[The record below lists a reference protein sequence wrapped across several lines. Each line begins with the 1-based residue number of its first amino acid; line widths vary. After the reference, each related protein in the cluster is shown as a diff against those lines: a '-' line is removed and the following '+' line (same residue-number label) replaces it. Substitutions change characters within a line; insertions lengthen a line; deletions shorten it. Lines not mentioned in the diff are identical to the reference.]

1 MKPILLEM
9 EAFESYLEKTTID
22 FETLNQKGVFLIS
35 GNTGAGK
42 TTIFDAISYALFGK
56 LSTDQRE
63 KASQV
68 KTIGADNHRCKVV
81 FVFEEKGQRY
91 QITRTPQQRILIHIT
106 SLCIFCIQYH
116 LCS

>member
-56 LSTDQRE
+56 LSTDQRKSKPSE
-63 KASQV
+63 
-68 KTIGADNHRCKVV
+68 DNRC
-81 FVFEEKGQRY
+81 GQS
-91 QITRTPQQRILIHIT
+91 
-106 SLCIFCIQYH
+106 SL
-116 LCS
+116 

>member
-42 TTIFDAISYALFGK
+42 TTIFDAISYALFG
-56 LSTDQRE
+56 
-63 KASQV
+63 
-68 KTIGADNHRCKVV
+68 
-81 FVFEEKGQRY
+81 
-91 QITRTPQQRILIHIT
+91 
-106 SLCIFCIQYH
+106 
-116 LCS
+116 